1 MPERKIYTSSR
12 LWRKLKPQARAF
24 RAEATPA
31 ETLLWE
37 HLRMRRLEGVKFRR
51 QHPIDRFVADF
62 CGSEHKL
69 VIELDG
75 GIHESRH
82 EEDSARQA
90 RFHEL
95 GFKVLRFANEEVIR
109 DIEAVLAQI
118 RNNLNRRKQLA

>member
-1 MPERKIYTSSR
+1 MRK
-12 LWRKLKPQARAF
+12 
-24 RAEATPA
+24 
-31 ETLLWE
+31 
-37 HLRMRRLEGVKFRR
+37 RRLEGVTFRR
-51 QHPIDRFVADF
+51 QHPIDRFLADF

-90 RFHEL
+90 RFHAL

-109 DIEAVLAQI
+109 DIEAVLAPI
-118 RNNLNRRKQLA
+118 RNYLNRRKELA

>member
-1 MPERKIYTSSR
+1 MSERKIYTSPR

-37 HLRMRRLEGVKFRR
+37 HLGKRRLGGVKCRR
-51 QHPIDRFVADF
+51 QHPIDRFVTDF

-75 GIHESRH
+75 GIHDSRH
-82 EEDSARQA
+82 EEDSVRQA

-95 GFKVLRFANEEVIR
+95 GFKVLRFANEEVIK
-109 DIEAVLAQI
+109 DIEAVLEQI
-118 RNNLNRRKQLA
+118 RSYLNRRK